1 MLIFQSATLRSL
13 PPFFVTHLL
22 TVARKNTQL
31 DSHVSLSLA
40 VSRCLCHARAHTP
53 PLKYSFATPQRPPVF
68 FPFFVVSTCIFQRK
82 HWRGQTQAKPHY
94 NYIYIHIYSNF
105 IVLKQETL
113 RWNICSLTC
122 GEKTRL
128 CFPPDHT
135 WITGKRCPALEAVS
149 LIEGFS
155 FLLLEKKSTTSPP
168 MLYVRTLRHGLSKLW
183 NPHGFKNLHG
193 GPTEQSH
200 QAGSSLCCALLCNK
214 VKLAPSFLF
223 WFVFCSFFFL
233 RLSWGIPR
241 VWRDESRRETAD

>member
-1 MLIFQSATLRSL
+1 MAQHRFNPSLSLVLIFQSATLRSL

-53 PLKYSFATPQRPPVF
+53 PLKYSFATPQRPPVVVF
-68 FPFFVVSTCIFQRK
+68 FPSLWFPPVSFSENTGADK
-82 HWRGQTQAKPHY
+82 HKQNHITTI
-94 NYIYIHIYSNF
+94 YIYIHIYSNF

-135 WITGKRCPALEAVS
+135 
-149 LIEGFS
+149 
-155 FLLLEKKSTTSPP
+155 
-168 MLYVRTLRHGLSKLW
+168 
-183 NPHGFKNLHG
+183 
-193 GPTEQSH
+193 
-200 QAGSSLCCALLCNK
+200 
-214 VKLAPSFLF
+214 
-223 WFVFCSFFFL
+223 
-233 RLSWGIPR
+233 
-241 VWRDESRRETAD
+241 